1 MSTPLQTSNK
11 ELFKRC
17 AGYFTG
23 QKRRLL
29 IACVSMA
36 VVAAS
41 TSATAYLVKPALD
54 EIFISKDKDMLML
67 LPPIFVLL
75 IMVKGF
81 FRFMQNFQMRM
92 AGLKVL
98 EELRNELQ
106 SKMIRLPMSYFEE
119 AKTGNLMSYVI
130 NDVTAIRNSLPAFVM
145 LIRQVLTMLGLIGVV
160 LWQDAYLASWAILV
174 MPIAVFPF
182 YFFGRKLRKIG
193 RRTQK
198 TLSDIAVILQ
208 EMLSG
213 IRVVKAFAAEA
224 KEEEAFRKENERLVD
239 IAKKEVLYGEMSSP
253 IMELVGALGI
263 GLVVWY
269 GGSRVIAGES
279 TPGTFFSFMT
289 AILLLYDPIKKL
301 NNANQSIQRALAG
314 AERVFAML
322 DAPDVSIEEG
332 GSVPFPAEFQSLR
345 MDKLTFSYSADGP
358 PALDGIDL
366 DVQAGTTV
374 ALVGPSGAGKTTLV
388 HMIPRFHDPTAGGV
402 SLNGLPLRDYDLGQ
416 LRRGIGMVSQDAFL
430 FNVSVAENIAYAAD
444 APDMQR
450 IKQCAEAAYAHEFI
464 EEMPRGYDTVLGERG
479 VKLSGGQKQRL
490 TIARALYKDPALLIL
505 DEATSALDTQSE
517 HMVQKALENLMQGRT
532 SIVIAHRLSTILN
545 ADAIYVLENG
555 RVAAQGTHA
564 ELLESS
570 PLYAKLY
577 AMQFQVQD

>member
-1 MSTPLQTSNK
+1 MNTPLQTSNK
-11 ELFKRC
+11 ELFKRS
-17 AGYFTG
+17 AGYFKG
-23 QKRRLL
+23 QTRRIV
-29 IACVSMA
+29 IAGFSML
-36 VVAAS
+36 VVAMS

-54 EIFISKDKDMLML
+54 EIFISKDEEMLML

-81 FRFMQNFQMRM
+81 FRFMQNYQMRM

-130 NDVTAIRNSLPAFVM
+130 NDVTAIRNSLPSFVM
-145 LIRQVLTMLGLIGVV
+145 LVRQVLTMLGLIGVV
-160 LWQDAYLASWAILV
+160 IWQDAYLAGWAILV

-198 TLSDIAVILQ
+198 TLADIAVILQ

-224 KEEEAFRKENERLVD
+224 VEEKSFRKENARLVD

-301 NNANQSIQRALAG
+301 NNANQAIQRALAG

-322 DAPDVSIEEG
+322 DAPDVSVEKG
-332 GSVPFPAEFQSLR
+332 GSLPFPERFSSLK
-345 MDKLTFSYSADGP
+345 MDGLSFSYSTDGP
-358 PALDGIDL
+358 PALDGINM
-366 DVQAGTTV
+366 DVRAGSTV

-402 SLNGLPLRDYDLGQ
+402 SVNDAPLQDYDLGQ

-430 FNVSVAENIAYAAD
+430 FNASVAENIAYAAE
-444 APDMQR
+444 APDMER
-450 IKQCAEAAYAHEFI
+450 IRQCAEAAYAHEFI
-464 EEMPRGYDTVLGERG
+464 AELPQGYDTVLGERG

-555 RVAAQGTHA
+555 RVAAQGNHA

-577 AMQFQVQD
+577 AMQFQAG